1 MFKKIF
7 DGYIDAQLSRWIVGC
22 RSKWSAPDLDWLFPD
37 LRPVATQ
44 DRTSL
49 TNKKPSRRW
58 ARVCGVGVAEIT
70 AARCECGRPIEP
82 GDLELISEHQLRA
95 VCAACHR
102 DLFQITR
109 TWWETSR
116 NE

>member
-1 MFKKIF
+1 LDVGRNGRHLTSTGCSLIF
-7 DGYIDAQLSRWIVGC
+7 GPSPR
-22 RSKWSAPDLDWLFPD
+22 KTAPASPTKSHRGAGRAF
-37 LRPVATQ
+37 
-44 DRTSL
+44 
-49 TNKKPSRRW
+49 
-58 ARVCGVGVAEIT
+58 CGVGVAEIT